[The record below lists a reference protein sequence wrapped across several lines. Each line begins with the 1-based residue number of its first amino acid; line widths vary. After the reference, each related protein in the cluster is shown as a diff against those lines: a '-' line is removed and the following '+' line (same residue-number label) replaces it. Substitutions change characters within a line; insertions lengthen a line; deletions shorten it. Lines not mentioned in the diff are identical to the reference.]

1 MSRTII
7 RPKVYMGKRPKD
19 TRYRYR
25 ETRKTAEALLML
37 EYLYKDDDPT
47 ENASWI
53 DRFIESILKFC
64 CFMCGVK
71 YDEKQM

>member
-1 MSRTII
+1 MR
-7 RPKVYMGKRPKD
+7 KRPKD

-37 EYLYKDDDPT
+37 EDIYKDDEPT
-47 ENASWI
+47 ESASWI
-53 DRFIESILKFC
+53 DRFIGSILKFC

-71 YDEKQM
+71 YDEN

>member
-1 MSRTII
+1 MR
-7 RPKVYMGKRPKD
+7 RRQKN

-37 EYLYKDDDPT
+37 EELYKDDELA

-53 DRFIESILKFC
+53 DRFIEAILKFC